1 MYWNMKIIWENGAF
15 LYISKVHNDNLTMV
29 INTYHAYVSTE
40 FAIVEIKLTKY
51 YL

>member
-1 MYWNMKIIWENGAF
+1 MYWNMRIKWENGAF
-15 LYISKVHNDNLTMV
+15 LDISKVHNDNLTMV

-40 FAIVEIKLTKY
+40 FDIVEIKLTKY